1 VRNVFSVTANML
13 GYALL
18 TGAAIWAIVQFTP

>member
-1 VRNVFSVTANML
+1 MRNVFAMTVHTL

-18 TGAAIWAIVQFTP
+18 TGAAIWAIVNFTP